1 MGQPPA
7 DGPTQKN
14 RAEQEQQAEKDRW
27 LKRILGYTWRHKRKV
42 IVASGASIAIAAIGV
57 VVPLVQRTIVD
68 SVILTKSQ
76 KILPWAIT
84 LVVIA
89 VLNFFVSRTRRYI
102 GGSIGIEVQND
113 LRTDVFDALTQLDGQ
128 GQDNLET
135 GQIVARSSSDIN
147 MVSQL
152 LGMTP
157 MMAGSL
163 LLFVSSLVVM
173 MILSPLLTL
182 IGLAV
187 GPGLVVISALARRKL
202 FPATWDAQ
210 QKVGVLAGVIES
222 AVTGVRVVKGFGQEK
237 QEVDKLDYAAQELF
251 ASQIRG
257 VRLTARYNPTLS
269 AIPTIGQLGVLVLGG
284 WLALRGEIT
293 IGTFLA
299 FSTYL
304 AQLAGPV
311 RMLTTLLTFGQQVR
325 ASAVRVF
332 EVIDSKPQIEDL
344 PGAPDLP
351 VEANGITFENV
362 CFGYVPSVPVLKGL
376 DLTVEP
382 GETVALVG
390 SSGSGKSTIAMLL
403 PRFYDPQSGSIRI
416 GGHDLREV
424 TTQSVRRSI
433 GLVLEEAFLFSDSIK
448 ANIAYGHP
456 EASQEQIAAAARAAE
471 AEKFILDLPQGY
483 DTVVGEQG
491 LTLSG
496 GQRQRIAL
504 ARAIITDP
512 QLLLLDDATS
522 AIDAATEAEIH
533 ATLHHV
539 MQGRTTVLIAHRRST
554 LQLADRIGVLDKGRL
569 VDVGTAAELEER
581 CELYRL
587 LLSGPG
593 DDVEGVDAGQ
603 LLSNQTLRA
612 RKQAE
617 LEQVD
622 GITPALWDR
631 SSESDPEFVTSA
643 AAANHVPK
651 GGGGGAGGGAGGGRN
666 WVSSLPATP
675 ELLARVAA
683 LPPATE
689 KPRVP
694 RSFTRSEDSEFSLG
708 RLMRPFV
715 LLLLFGLLLEVADAF
730 ASLVVPWLIRTGV
743 DKGILGA
750 SYHVIVVLAGIGFVL
765 VVGDWIVES
774 IQTMVTGRTG
784 ERLLYTLR
792 IKSFAHLQRLG
803 LDYYENEMAGRLMTR
818 MTSDIDALTSFLQSG
833 VSTAV
838 VSVLT
843 FFGIA
848 GALIVVNFQMSQ
860 VVFAILPFFIAAT
873 LVFRKKSA
881 KAYNDARDRISAV
894 NADLQENVAG
904 MRVTQAFRREGV
916 NRERY
921 AGKTDAYRLA
931 RIRSQKYIAT
941 YFPFIQLL
949 ADLTAAMAIV
959 YGAHLIGT
967 GALTTGALIAYLLY
981 VDMFFSPVQSLSQVF
996 DGYQQAVVG
1005 LQRIKE
1011 LMRTPTSTPE
1021 AANPK
1026 PVGADTGGVLSGR
1039 IEFRDLRFSYDPKA
1053 PQALRGVNTTI
1064 EPGTTVAVVGET
1076 GAGKSTLVKMV
1087 ARYYDP
1093 DEGAVLVDGVDL
1105 REYDLSGY
1113 RSRLGVVPQ
1122 EAFLFPGTVRD
1133 AIAYGRPDSSDAE
1146 VEAAARAVGAHDMIS
1161 QLAGGYLHQ
1170 VGERGRSLSA
1180 GQRQLLAIARA
1191 YLVDPDIL
1199 LLDEATASL
1208 DLGTEAA
1215 VTRAIDELVRAR
1227 TTLVVAHRLTTA
1239 ARADRILVLADGL
1252 VVEDGT
1258 HDELVAMGGTYAR
1271 LWSSFTVATAGEV
1284 MTIGD
1289 VVAAGAEGSLVS

>member
-1 MGQPPA
+1 MGKSPA
-7 DGPTQKN
+7 GGP
-14 RAEQEQQAEKDRW
+14 EQQQVGKDRW
-27 LKRILGYTWRHKRKV
+27 LRRVLAYTWRHKRKV
-42 IVASGASIAIAAIGV
+42 VVASLASLGIAAIGV

-68 SVILTKSQ
+68 DVILTKSQ
-76 KILPWAIT
+76 PLLPWAIV

-89 VLNFFVSRTRRYI
+89 LLNFVVSRTRRYV

-113 LRTDVFDALTQLDGQ
+113 MRTDVFDALTQLDGH

-173 MILSPLLTL
+173 MVLSPMLTL

-222 AVTGVRVVKGFGQEK
+222 AVTGVRVVKGFGQEE
-237 QEVDKLDYAAQELF
+237 QEVDKLDDAARSLF
-251 ASQIRG
+251 ASQLRG

-269 AIPTIGQLGVLVLGG
+269 AIPTVGQLGVLVLGG

-332 EVIDSKPQIEDL
+332 EVIDSKPQIEDE

-351 VEANGITFENV
+351 IEANGITFENV
-362 CFGYVPSVPVLKGL
+362 VFGYLPSEPVLKGL
-376 DLTVEP
+376 DLRVEP

-390 SSGSGKSTIAMLL
+390 TSGSGKSTVAMLL
-403 PRFYDPQSGSIRI
+403 PRFYDPQGGSIRI

-456 EASQEQIAAAARAAE
+456 DASQEQIAAAARAAE
-471 AEKFILDLPQGY
+471 AERFILELPQGY

-533 ATLHHV
+533 ATLHRV
-539 MQGRTTVLIAHRRST
+539 MQGRTTILIAHRRST
-554 LQLADRIGVLDKGRL
+554 LQLADRIGVLDQGRL
-569 VDVGTAAELEER
+569 VDFGTAAELEER

-603 LLSNQTLRA
+603 LVSNQTLRA
-612 RKQAE
+612 RRQAE
-617 LEQVD
+617 MDQVD

-631 SSESDPEFVTSA
+631 SIQDDPAYEANA

-651 GGGGGAGGGAGGGRN
+651 GGGGGGGGRN
-666 WVSSLPATP
+666 WAASLPATP

-689 KPRVP
+689 KPNVSRE
-694 RSFTRSEDSEFSLG
+694 FTRSQDSAFSLS

-715 LLLLFGLLLEVADAF
+715 LLLLFGLLLEVLDAF

-743 DKGILGA
+743 DKGILGS
-750 SYHVIVVLAGIGFVL
+750 SYHVIVILAAYGLVL
-765 VVGDWIVES
+765 VVGDWVVES

-848 GALIVVNFQMSQ
+848 GALIVVNFQMSL
-860 VVFAILPFFIAAT
+860 VVFAILPVFIIAT
-873 LVFRKKSA
+873 LIFRKKSA
-881 KAYNDARDRISAV
+881 KAYNEARDRISAV

-921 AGKTDAYRLA
+921 AGKTDAYRIA

-949 ADLTAAMAIV
+949 ADLTAAMAIA
-959 YGAHLIGT
+959 YGADLIGQHK
-967 GALTTGALIAYLLY
+967 LTTGALIAYLLY

-1026 PVGADTGGVLSGR
+1026 PVGPNSDGVLTGR
-1039 IEFRDLRFSYDPKA
+1039 IEFQDLRFSYDPKA
-1053 PQALRGVNTTI
+1053 PQALRGVSTTI
-1064 EPGTTVAVVGET
+1064 EPGSTVAVVGET

-1093 DEGAVLVDGVDL
+1093 DEGAVLVDGVDV
-1105 REYDLSGY
+1105 REYKLSQY

-1122 EAFLFPGTVRD
+1122 EAYLFPGTVRD
-1133 AIAYGRPDSSDAE
+1133 AIAYGRPDSTDAQ
-1146 VEAAARAVGAHDMIS
+1146 VEAAARAVGAHDMIARLS
-1161 QLAGGYLHQ
+1161 GGYLHQ

-1239 ARADRILVLADGL
+1239 ARADRILVLADGQI
-1252 VVEDGT
+1252 VEDGT
-1258 HDELVAMGGTYAR
+1258 HEDLVAAEGTYAR
-1271 LWSSFTVATAGEV
+1271 LWASFSSASAVPDSILTPDSE
-1284 MTIGD
+1284 
-1289 VVAAGAEGSLVS
+1289 LVSDSA